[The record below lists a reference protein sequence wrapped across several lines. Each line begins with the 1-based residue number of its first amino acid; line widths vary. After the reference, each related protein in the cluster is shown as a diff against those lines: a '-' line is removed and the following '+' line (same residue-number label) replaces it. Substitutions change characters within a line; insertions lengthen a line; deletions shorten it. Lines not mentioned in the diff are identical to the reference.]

1 MKNRTIE
8 EIHDKY
14 VGHKKFAWF
23 VDTAIEKGYT
33 IENIREF
40 NEKFKFEMNGYPLE
54 FDKSPKTDKKWQL
67 EQCEMLVAYHE
78 KLKELKHNGQASS
91 VFRLNDY
98 ESVQ

>member
-33 IENIREF
+33 ITCIKEY
-40 NEKFKFEMNGYPLE
+40 NEKFKFEMNGLQLE
-54 FDKSPKTDKKWQL
+54 FDKAPSINAKWQL
-67 EQCEMLVAYHE
+67 EMCEMLVAQRD
-78 KLKELKHNGQASS
+78 KLKELRK
-91 VFRLNDY
+91 
-98 ESVQ
+98 